1 MPRIRFLYIGS
12 HVCSTL
18 LSNPASRRR
27 SCASLSL
34 HLHQVV
40 KRTFTFKLSIMLGT
54 HKYVRAV
61 DNADKHERGWTQIK
75 SNFYEKLMRNML
87 SKRKLAAIPVQGL

>member
-1 MPRIRFLYIGS
+1 
-12 HVCSTL
+12 
-18 LSNPASRRR
+18 
-27 SCASLSL
+27 
-34 HLHQVV
+34 
-40 KRTFTFKLSIMLGT
+40 MLGT